1 MNSRNPQRKMSRLK
15 LKKLKEDAK
24 YNDQTRIDRNS
35 YLLETE
41 RLKDDIKELEAKVLE
56 LDHELLTTAT
66 ILKNRCITKDDTKD
80 DIKEL
85 EAKVLELEHELYYER
100 RNKRISEMYSEKE

>member
-1 MNSRNPQRKMSRLK
+1 MDTLKNMEWFGKMNRKNPQKKMSRFQ
-15 LKKLKEDAK
+15 LKKLKEAAK
-24 YNDQTRIDRNS
+24 YNDQTRIERNS

-41 RLKDDIKELEAKVLE
+41 WLK
-56 LDHELLTTAT
+56 
-66 ILKNRCITKDDTKD
+66 R

>member
-1 MNSRNPQRKMSRLK
+1 MNRKNPQRKMSRLK

-24 YNDQTRIDRNS
+24 YNDQMRIERNS
-35 YLLETE
+35 YLLQTE
-41 RLKDDIKELEAKVLE
+41 
-56 LDHELLTTAT
+56 
-66 ILKNRCITKDDTKD
+66 ILKD

-100 RNKRISEMYSEKE
+100 RNKRISEMYSGKE

>member
-24 YNDQTRIDRNS
+24 YNDQMRIDRNS
-35 YLLETE
+35 YLLKSE
-41 RLKDDIKELEAKVLE
+41 RLE
-56 LDHELLTTAT
+56 
-66 ILKNRCITKDDTKD
+66 D

-85 EAKVLELEHELYYER
+85 EAKVLELEHNLYYER
-100 RNKRISEMYSEKE
+100 RNRRISEMYSEKE

>member
-1 MNSRNPQRKMSRLK
+1 MNNRNPQRKISRLQ

-24 YNDQTRIDRNS
+24 YNDQMRIERNS

-41 RLKDDIKELEAKVLE
+41 WLKK
-56 LDHELLTTAT
+56 
-66 ILKNRCITKDDTKD
+66 

-100 RNKRISEMYSEKE
+100 RNKRISEMYNGK

>member
-1 MNSRNPQRKMSRLK
+1 MNRKNPQRKMSRLK

-24 YNDQTRIDRNS
+24 YNDQMRIERNS

-41 RLKDDIKELEAKVLE
+41 WLKRDIKELETKVS
-56 LDHELLTTAT
+56 
-66 ILKNRCITKDDTKD
+66 
-80 DIKEL
+80 
-85 EAKVLELEHELYYER
+85 ELEHELYYER

>member
-1 MNSRNPQRKMSRLK
+1 MNRKNPQRKMSRLK

-24 YNDQTRIDRNS
+24 YNDQMRIERNS
-35 YLLETE
+35 YLLKTE
-41 RLKDDIKELEAKVLE
+41 RLE
-56 LDHELLTTAT
+56 
-66 ILKNRCITKDDTKD
+66 D

-100 RNKRISEMYSEKE
+100 RNKRISEMYSGKE

>member
-1 MNSRNPQRKMSRLK
+1 MSKTNPQRKMSRLQ

-24 YNDQTRIDRNS
+24 YNDQMRIERNS
-35 YLLETE
+35 YLLKSE
-41 RLKDDIKELEAKVLE
+41 RLKDE
-56 LDHELLTTAT
+56 
-66 ILKNRCITKDDTKD
+66 
-80 DIKEL
+80 IKEL

>member
-1 MNSRNPQRKMSRLK
+1 MNRKNPQRKMSRLK

-24 YNDQTRIDRNS
+24 YNDQMRIDRNS
-35 YLLETE
+35 YLLKSE
-41 RLKDDIKELEAKVLE
+41 RLE
-56 LDHELLTTAT
+56 
-66 ILKNRCITKDDTKD
+66 D

>member
-24 YNDQTRIDRNS
+24 YNDQMRIDRNS
-35 YLLETE
+35 YLLKSE
-41 RLKDDIKELEAKVLE
+41 RLE
-56 LDHELLTTAT
+56 
-66 ILKNRCITKDDTKD
+66 D

>member
-1 MNSRNPQRKMSRLK
+1 MLELISMDTLKNMEWFGKMNRKNPQRKMSRLK

-24 YNDQTRIDRNS
+24 YNDQMRIDRNS
-35 YLLETE
+35 YLLKSE
-41 RLKDDIKELEAKVLE
+41 RLE
-56 LDHELLTTAT
+56 
-66 ILKNRCITKDDTKD
+66 D

-85 EAKVLELEHELYYER
+85 EAKVLELEHNLYYER

>member
-1 MNSRNPQRKMSRLK
+1 MSNRNPQKRMSRLK

-24 YNDQTRIDRNS
+24 YNDQTRIERNS

-41 RLKDDIKELEAKVLE
+41 WLKDEIKELKAKVL
-56 LDHELLTTAT
+56 D
-66 ILKNRCITKDDTKD
+66 
-80 DIKEL
+80 L
-85 EAKVLELEHELYYER
+85 ETELYYER

>member
-1 MNSRNPQRKMSRLK
+1 MNRKNPQRKMSRLK

-24 YNDQTRIDRNS
+24 YNDQLRIDRNS
-35 YLLETE
+35 YLLKSE
-41 RLKDDIKELEAKVLE
+41 RLE
-56 LDHELLTTAT
+56 
-66 ILKNRCITKDDTKD
+66 D

-85 EAKVLELEHELYYER
+85 EAKVLELEHNLYYER

>member
-1 MNSRNPQRKMSRLK
+1 MNNGNPQKKISRLK
-15 LKKLKEDAK
+15 LKKIKDDAK
-24 YNDQTRIDRNS
+24 YNDQMRIDRNS
-35 YLLETE
+35 YLLKSE
-41 RLKDDIKELEAKVLE
+41 RLE
-56 LDHELLTTAT
+56 
-66 ILKNRCITKDDTKD
+66 D